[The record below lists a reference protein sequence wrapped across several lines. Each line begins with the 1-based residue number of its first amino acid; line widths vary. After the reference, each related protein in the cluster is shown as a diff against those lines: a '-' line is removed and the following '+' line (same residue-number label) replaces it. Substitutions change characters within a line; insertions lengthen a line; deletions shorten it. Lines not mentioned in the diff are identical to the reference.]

1 MVGDV
6 GVEPTTSSVST
17 KRSTAELTALRLY
30 YKLFLGWFQGIPRVK
45 FLLQL
50 TREPPII

>member
-17 KRSTAELTALRLY
+17 KRSTAELTALRVY
-30 YKLFLGWFQGIPRVK
+30 YKGFYSGVQGALASPLV
-45 FLLQL
+45 
-50 TREPPII
+50 

>member
-17 KRSTAELTALRLY
+17 KRSTAELTALVFY
-30 YKLFLGWFQGIPRVK
+30 YKWFFRGVQGGI
-45 FLLQL
+45 
-50 TREPPII
+50 